1 MIQLGQGSPRRR
13 RPNLIPMID
22 VMVLLLVFFMLAS
35 RFGGEQGLPLQMAG
49 STVGYAGPPRLVQI
63 DRDGVA
69 LNGVAM
75 VETALAAALAPLLT
89 GQDDIVVLRAQDG
102 VDVQRVVTVM
112 GILQSAGLSRV
123 VLVE

>member
-1 MIQLGQGSPRRR
+1 MIQLGQGTPRRR

-35 RFGGEQGLPLQMAG
+35 RFGGEQGVPLQMAG
-49 STVGYAGPPRLVQI
+49 NAAGYAGPPRLVLV

-69 LNGVAM
+69 LNGVA
-75 VETALAAALAPLLT
+75 VAETAVAAALVSLMT
-89 GQDDIVVLRAQDG
+89 GPDDMVVLRAQDG